1 MRALQLIGAVMLML
15 PISVNAQKERFI
27 GISLHA
33 TLGVKQVNAKSTLMH
48 GAVNPTFATTLGA
61 GPSWNIN
68 RVVIG
73 SEFYY
78 STASTT
84 KNQMLSKYS
93 GFNGNLY
100 AGYQIVKS
108 GGWQITPI
116 IGIGKSRNQIL
127 ISSKDGMQPPLAVYN
142 NVSVVH
148 TALRFEKVNSRGNYL
163 GLKIGYNISTSGNSE
178 WKSEGSNERSGA
190 SDNLSSFFLQLNIGG
205 LIKVKTY

>member
-1 MRALQLIGAVMLML
+1 MKALQLISTAMLML
-15 PISVNAQKERFI
+15 PISVAAQKERFI

-33 TLGVKQVNAKSTLMH
+33 TVGVKQVNAKSTLLQ
-48 GAVNPTFATTLGA
+48 GAVNPPIATTLGA

-68 RVVIG
+68 RVVVG

-78 STASTT
+78 STASAT

-108 GGWQITPI
+108 AGWQITPI
-116 IGIGKSRNQIL
+116 VGIGKSKNQIL
-127 ISSKDGMQPPLAVYN
+127 ISGTEGKQPPLAVHN
-142 NVSVVH
+142 NISVVH
-148 TALRFEKVNSRGNYL
+148 TALRFEKVNRRGNYL
-163 GLKIGYNISTSGNSE
+163 GLKLGYNISTSGTTE
-178 WKSEGSNERSGA
+178 WKSEGANARTGA